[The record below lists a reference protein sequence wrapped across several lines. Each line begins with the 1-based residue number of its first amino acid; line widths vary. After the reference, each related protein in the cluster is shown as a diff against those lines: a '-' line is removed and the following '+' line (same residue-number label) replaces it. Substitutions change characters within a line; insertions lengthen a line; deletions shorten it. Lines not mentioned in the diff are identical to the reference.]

1 MKVVILA
8 GGSQSTISD
17 SREGIPKPMVEIGE
31 KPLLWHIMKQYSH
44 YGFEDFLVCGGYKVN
59 TIKDYFRDFYIYQ
72 SDITVNLQTN
82 EVQIHKK
89 VTENWNVTVADTG
102 VFASTGQRVSRAQK
116 YVKDDLFIVTYGD
129 CLSSINIAKLVEAAR
144 KQDKV
149 ITMAVAPTT
158 GRNVALRIGD
168 DGLLKNGNDG
178 DMVQAWTNACTYV
191 FKSEVFRYLNGNYE
205 LDKRLLPIL
214 SEKNQVAV
222 YKHDGFWCPVETM
235 RDKVDLENR
244 WNAGIAPW
252 KVWNE

>member
-1 MKVVILA
+1 
-8 GGSQSTISD
+8 
-17 SREGIPKPMVEIGE
+17 
-31 KPLLWHIMKQYSH
+31 
-44 YGFEDFLVCGGYKVN
+44 
-59 TIKDYFRDFYIYQ
+59 
-72 SDITVNLQTN
+72 
-82 EVQIHKK
+82 
-89 VTENWNVTVADTG
+89 
-102 VFASTGQRVSRAQK
+102 
-116 YVKDDLFIVTYGD
+116 
-129 CLSSINIAKLVEAAR
+129 
-144 KQDKV
+144 
-149 ITMAVAPTT
+149 MAVAPTT

-222 YKHDGFWCPVETM
+222 YKHDGFWSPVETM